1 MKIELKILSALEK
14 CFADEPLAA
23 KKSYVRA
30 SALSGEKFYFSAAY
44 RTDEP
49 LRSGVPVKLEI
60 NSPIRTHIQAFSV
73 ELVPVRLPC
82 YALCEDEDYIGKKP
96 GLYPDL
102 LKPIKK
108 DTRLF
113 AYTDMTQ
120 QLYFKISDTFDV
132 PAGEYPVEIAIT
144 ALDGTLYAKETFTL
158 RIIGCRLEQK
168 RPIYT
173 QWFHSD
179 CLAVYY
185 GCEVMSE
192 RWWRIVEN
200 FMHTAAENGVN
211 AILTPIFTPPLDTAV
226 GGERPTVQLVSVEYS
241 AGGYKFDF
249 SNLDRW
255 IDAAIRSGMRYIE
268 FPHFFTQW
276 GAGHAPKIMIKESGR
291 VLRRFGWETDA
302 LDRDY
307 IAFLRALIP
316 ELTSYVVR
324 RGLRYNCFFHISDEP
339 GQKHIEAYKRARE
352 AIADLLDGYPIVDAL
367 SDIELYK
374 SGAVTHPIPAVD
386 RIKPFLDE
394 GIEDLWTY
402 YCCGQDTKVS
412 NRFVAM
418 PSYRER
424 ILGAQMFRFGIKG
437 FLQWGYNFWFNRF
450 SIAPVDPY
458 MITDGEF
465 FVPAGDAFSVYPAP
479 DGTAYETLHL
489 VLFTQALEDF
499 RALETCRSLCGTAKA
514 MEAVGDITFDEY
526 PRDGSY
532 ILSLREKINAMIEEK
547 VTKPDI
553 DR

>member
-1 MKIELKILSALEK
+1 MEIELKILSALEK
-14 CFADEPLAA
+14 CFSDEPLST
-23 KKSYVRA
+23 KKAYKKA

-44 RTDEP
+44 RTEEP
-49 LRSGVPVKLEI
+49 LRSGVPLKLEI
-60 NSPIRTHIQAFSV
+60 DSPIRTRIQAFSV
-73 ELVPVRLPC
+73 ELVPVRLPA
-82 YALCEDEDYIGKKP
+82 YAICEDKDYLRREP

-102 LKPIKK
+102 LMPIRK

-113 AYTDMTQ
+113 VYTGMTQ
-120 QLYFKISDTFDV
+120 QLYFKVSDTYDV
-132 PAGEYPVEIAIT
+132 PAGEYPIT
-144 ALDGTLYAKETFTL
+144 LSLTGLDGTEYAKQTFVL
-158 RIIGCRLEQK
+158 KIVACRPEQK
-168 RPIYT
+168 RPIFT

-192 RWWRIVEN
+192 RWWKIVEN
-200 FMHTAAENGVN
+200 FMRTAAENGVN

-226 GGERPTVQLVSVEYS
+226 GGERPTVQLVSIEYS
-241 AGGYKFDF
+241 AGSYKFDF

-255 IDAAIRSGMRYIE
+255 IDTAIRSGMRYIE

-276 GAGHAPKIMIKESGR
+276 GAGHAPKIIVKESGR
-291 VLRRFGWETDA
+291 DVRRFGWETDA
-302 LDRDY
+302 LDKEY
-307 IAFLRALIP
+307 IAFLRTLIP
-316 ELTSYVVR
+316 ALTDYIVK

-339 GQKHIEAYKRARE
+339 GEKHIEAYKAARE
-352 AIADLLDGYPIVDAL
+352 AIADLLDGYPVVDAL

-374 SGAVTHPIPAVD
+374 CGAVTNPIPSVD
-386 RIKPFLDE
+386 HIKPFLDE
-394 GIEDLWTY
+394 GIDGLWTY

-424 ILGAQMFRFGIKG
+424 IIGAQMFRFGIKG

-450 SIAPVDPY
+450 SLSPVDPY
-458 MITDGEF
+458 MVTDGDY

-499 RALETCRSLCGTAKA
+499 RALETCRSLCGTARTMA
-514 MEAVGDITFDEY
+514 AVGNITFDEY
-526 PRDGSY
+526 PRDADY
-532 ILSLREKINAMIEEK
+532 ILSLREKINSMIEEK
-547 VTKPDI
+547 VTKPEL